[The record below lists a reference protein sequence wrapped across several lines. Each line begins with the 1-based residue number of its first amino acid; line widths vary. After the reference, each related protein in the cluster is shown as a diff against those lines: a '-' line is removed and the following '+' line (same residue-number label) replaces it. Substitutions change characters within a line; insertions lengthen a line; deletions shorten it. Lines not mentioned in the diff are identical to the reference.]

1 MESSVFEN
9 IYLKIWLLLVSE
21 YPKLPKPPEIRT
33 VRKYNHTANGT
44 DDYIGFSL
52 RCKFPTAK
60 ERNVKYAIMW
70 VINGIAR
77 GIMPFSSFEADTT
90 EYESVL
96 SDDDLKS
103 FQKIDQVS
111 EIFLTTSTI

>member
-1 MESSVFEN
+1 M
-9 IYLKIWLLLVSE
+9 LLVSE
-21 YPKLPKPPEIRT
+21 YPKLPKLPEIRT
-33 VRKYNHTANGT
+33 VRTYKDTANEK

-77 GIMPFSSFEADTT
+77 VVMPFSSFEADTT
-90 EYESVL
+90 ENEAVL
-96 SDDDLKS
+96 TDDDLKS

-111 EIFLTTSTI
+111 ENFLTTSAM